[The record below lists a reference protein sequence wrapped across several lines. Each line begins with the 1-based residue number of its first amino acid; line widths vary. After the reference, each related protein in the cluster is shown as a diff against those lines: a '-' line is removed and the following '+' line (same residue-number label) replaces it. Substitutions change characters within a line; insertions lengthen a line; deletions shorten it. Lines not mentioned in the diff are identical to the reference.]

1 MEDYIHRNIG
11 EEVSFIAGSYQIV
24 EEGCLTHDGREF
36 LYLMGI
42 ATVDNACCGNTGCRF
57 LQVPGYI
64 HSWKTKTNPQGKPV
78 SEVEPI
84 TDEQNQ
90 AAIRTFLEAC
100 YPYAQINF
108 SGKSHIA

>member
-42 ATVDNACCGNTGCRF
+42 ATVDNACCGHTGCRF
-57 LQVPGYI
+57 LHVPGYI
-64 HSWKTKTNPQGKPV
+64 HSWKTKTNPQGHPV

-84 TDEQNQ
+84 TDEQDQ

-108 SGKSHIA
+108 PGKSHIA